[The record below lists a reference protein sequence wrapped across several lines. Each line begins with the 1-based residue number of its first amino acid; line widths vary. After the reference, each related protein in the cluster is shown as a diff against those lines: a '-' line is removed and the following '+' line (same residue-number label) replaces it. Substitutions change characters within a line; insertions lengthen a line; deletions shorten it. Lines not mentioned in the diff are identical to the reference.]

1 MAGYQYTPAEY
12 ALQHVVE
19 CFGILFSELA
29 EQNVTHTSVVVFL
42 FCHIENINYLVL
54 RYLDTGA
61 LPFEEFSKVW
71 LHNGEI

>member
-1 MAGYQYTPAEY
+1 MAGHQYKPAEY
-12 ALQHVVE
+12 ALQQVVE
-19 CFGILFSELA
+19 RFGIMFSELA
-29 EQNVTHTSVVVFL
+29 KHNVTHTCVVVFL
-42 FCHIENINYLVL
+42 FSQIENINYLVL